1 MILGG
6 EILPPKSNMLGKE
19 ENNMVKAKVVVE
31 DEKLENFKKQ
41 LLAEMAA
48 KIEQFSN
55 SGEKETKD
63 SEDYEGKPIRLDDYI
78 KVMSLCP
85 NELNLSTRKGKG
97 GKIFQF
103 TKLYEVKRIMY
114 QDLVDILETHRN
126 FAEAGFFVILSKDVI
141 RHQGLDDVYANI
153 LTKEKMEDI
162 LKGNSTDAVNLFKSA
177 NESQQEVICR
187 VMVED
192 LVAGKTMDLNFVD
205 RISRAVGYSLVERAE
220 DIKKS
225 RDIK

>member
-1 MILGG
+1 
-6 EILPPKSNMLGKE
+6 
-19 ENNMVKAKVVVE
+19 MVKAKVDNNE
-31 DEKLENFKKQ
+31 LEMLKQQLADMSAKLAQ
-41 LLAEMAA
+41 
-48 KIEQFSN
+48 I
-55 SGEKETKD
+55 SGSSEKETKD

-97 GKIFQF
+97 GKIFVF

-114 QDLVDILETHRN
+114 QDLVDILENHRN
-126 FAEAGFFVILSKDVI
+126 FVEAGFFVILNKDVI

-187 VMVED
+187 TMIEEMIN
-192 LVAGKTMDLNFVD
+192 GKEKDLNFVD
-205 RISRAVGYSLVERAE
+205 RISRIVGYSLIERVE
-220 DIKKS
+220 DIKKI
-225 RDIK
+225 RELK